1 MAKHHVVAMVKESD
15 GVINIIFEG
24 ISNNH
29 WGVKLSDN
37 SDVKPVKGQPNALG
51 YPYDDVIA
59 ITPTVIDYQTN

>member
-15 GVINIIFEG
+15 GVTNIIFEG

-37 SDVKPVKGQPNALG
+37 SDVKPVKGQSNALG
-51 YPYDDVIA
+51 
-59 ITPTVIDYQTN
+59 

>member
-1 MAKHHVVAMVKESD
+1 MAKYHAAAMVKESE

-37 SDVKPVKGQPNALG
+37 SDVKPVKGQPNTLG
-51 YPYDDVIA
+51 YPYNDVMA
-59 ITPTVIDYQTN
+59 ITPSVIDYQTN